1 VLRAEVKSHTE
12 LFSSRRN
19 LFLPPR
25 LWNGRCLEALLHEF
39 LPNPDEGRRRIRGG
53 IHSVSETPTELT
65 VRVGCHLVYE
75 TDGPAPILLIVR
87 PRSDKEQRILD
98 ERLTFTPPIKIEEF
112 VDANGNISERSV
124 LQPGSTAVHHD
135 ALVTVPSHPDDQG
148 RPTSTLPV
156 EDLPSE
162 VLRYTLPSRY
172 CDSDRLLLFAAQQFA
187 QYNNGVDRVIAIC
200 NWVHFNIQ
208 YVTGSGRPD
217 ISAAEIVARGYGVCR
232 DFAHVAIALCRAVN
246 IPARYVT
253 GHLPDIGCLDPGSPM
268 DFHAY
273 FEAFM
278 GDKWCVF
285 DARFNTPRI
294 GRIKIAHG
302 LDAVDVAFS
311 TVHGQAR
318 LASFDVWAY
327 QVDPAE
333 VTLDQ
338 PVDISKRLDGTPEI
352 RFSRALPVP

>member
-1 VLRAEVKSHTE
+1 MSLRAP
-12 LFSSRRN
+12 FP
-19 LFLPPR
+19 LP
-25 LWNGRCLEALLHEF
+25 EKEQSI
-39 LPNPDEGRRRIRGG
+39 NPPSPEM
-53 IHSVSETPTELT
+53 T

-75 TDGPAPILLIVR
+75 TEAPAPILLIVR
-87 PRSDKEQRILD
+87 PRADEQVRIIE
-98 ERLTFTPPIKIEEF
+98 ERLIFTPPLEIEEF
-112 VDANGNISERSV
+112 TDANGNLLERSV
-124 LQPGSTAVHHD
+124 LPPGQTAVRHD
-135 ALVTVPSHPDDQG
+135 ALVGVTSEPDSQG
-148 RPTSTLPV
+148 RPSSTVAV

-162 VLRYTLPSRY
+162 VLRCTLPSRY
-172 CDSDRLLLFAAQQFA
+172 CDSDKLLLFAAQNFGHFT
-187 QYNNGVDRVIAIC
+187 NGVDRVIAIC
-200 NWVHFNIQ
+200 NWVHWNIK

-217 ISAAEIVARGYGVCR
+217 ISASEIVARGFGVCR

-253 GHLPDIGCLDPGSPM
+253 GHLPDIGCWDPGSPM

-273 FEAFM
+273 FEAFL
-278 GDKWCVF
+278 GDRWCGF

-294 GRIKIAHG
+294 GRVKIAHG

-327 QVDPAE
+327 QVDPNV

-338 PVDISKRLDGTPEI
+338 PVDISKRLDGKPEI
-352 RFSRALPVP
+352 RFS

>member
-1 VLRAEVKSHTE
+1 VNESPA
-12 LFSSRRN
+12 
-19 LFLPPR
+19 
-25 LWNGRCLEALLHEF
+25 
-39 LPNPDEGRRRIRGG
+39 
-53 IHSVSETPTELT
+53 ELT

-75 TDGPAPILLIVR
+75 ADVPAPIFFIVR
-87 PRSDKEQRILD
+87 PRRDEAPQVVA
-98 ERLTFTPPIKIEEF
+98 ERLTFTPEQDVEEF
-112 VDANGNISERSV
+112 EDANGNHGARFL
-124 LQPGSTAVHHD
+124 LQPGQTAIRHD
-135 ALVTVPSHPDDQG
+135 ALVLVTSEPDSKG
-148 RPTSTLPV
+148 RPIAPVRV
-156 EDLPSE
+156 EDLPAE

-172 CDSDRLLLFAAQQFA
+172 VDSDKLLLFAAQQFA
-187 QYNNGVDRVIAIC
+187 HFPNGVDRVVAIC
-200 NWVHFNIQ
+200 NWVHFNIR

-217 ISAAEIVARGYGVCR
+217 ISASEIVARGYGVCR
-232 DFAHVAIALCRAVN
+232 DFAHVGIALCRAVN

-253 GHLPDIGCLDPGSPM
+253 GHLPDIGCWDPGSPM

-273 FEAFM
+273 FEAFL
-278 GDKWCVF
+278 GDRWCIF

-338 PVDISKRLDGTPEI
+338 PVDVTKRLDGTPEI
-352 RFSRALPVP
+352 RFSRPVTVP